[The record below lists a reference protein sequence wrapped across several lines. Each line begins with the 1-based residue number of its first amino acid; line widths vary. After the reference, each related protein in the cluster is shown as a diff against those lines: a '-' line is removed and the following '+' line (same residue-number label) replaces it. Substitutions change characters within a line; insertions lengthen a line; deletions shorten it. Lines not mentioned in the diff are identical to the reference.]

1 MNDRDTEVLPLPPRY
16 RFRDLLLGDQPFP
29 NDDRLHV
36 EDFSLDSS
44 LSQVQVEFY
53 VNENTCKER
62 LKLFFI
68 KNQRSSLRIRLFNF
82 SLKLLTCLLYI
93 VRVLLDNPDQGIGCW
108 GCPKYNYTFNGSSS
122 EFHWAPILWVE
133 RKMALWVIQVIVATI
148 SFLETWLLIYLSY
161 KGNIW
166 EQIFHVSFVLEM
178 INTLPFIITV
188 FWPPLRNLFIPV
200 FLNCWLAKHALENM
214 INDFHRAI
222 LRTQSAMFNQV
233 LILFC
238 TLLCLVFT
246 GTCGIQHLE
255 RAGGNLNLRTS
266 FYFCIVTFSTVGF
279 GDVTPKIWPSQLLV
293 VILIC
298 VTLVV
303 LPLQFEE
310 LVYLW
315 MERQKSGG
323 NYSRHRA
330 QTEKH
335 VVLCVSSLKIDL
347 LMDFLNEFYAHPRLQ
362 DYYVVILCPSEMD
375 VQVRRVL
382 QIPLWSQRVIYLQGS
397 ALKDQDLM
405 RAKMDNGE
413 ACFILSS
420 RNEVDRTAADHQTIL
435 RAWAVK
441 DFAPNCPLYVQILKP
456 ENKFHVK
463 FADHVVC
470 EEECK
475 YAMLALNCICP
486 ATSTLITLLVHT
498 SRGQEGQE
506 SPEQWQR
513 MYGRCSGNEVY
524 HIRMGDS
531 KFFRE
536 YEGKSFTYAAFHAHK
551 KYGVCLIGLKR
562 EENKSIL
569 LNPGPRH
576 ILGASDTC
584 FYINITKEENSAF
597 IFKQEEK
604 QKRRGLAGQ
613 ALYEGPSR
621 LPVHSIIASMGTV
634 AMDLQ
639 NTDCRPSQG
648 GSGGGGGGGGGK
660 LALPTENGSGSRRPS
675 IAPVLEV
682 ADGSALLPCDL
693 LSDQSEDEVTPSDDE
708 GLSVV
713 EYVKGY
719 PPNSPYIGSSP
730 TLCHLLPV
738 KAPFCC
744 LRLDKGCKHNSYEDA
759 KAYGFKNKLIIV
771 SAETAGNGLYNF
783 IVPLRA
789 YYRSRRELNPIVL
802 LLDNKPDH
810 HFLEAICCFPMVY
823 YMEGSVDNLD
833 SLLQCGII
841 YADNLVVVDKESTM
855 SAEEDYMADAK
866 TIVNV
871 QTMFRLFPSL
881 SITTELTHPSNMRFM
896 QFRAKDSYSLALS
909 KLEKREREN
918 GSNLAFMFRL
928 PFAAGR
934 VFSISMLD
942 TLLYQSFVKD
952 YMITITR
959 LLLGLDTTPGS
970 GYLCAMKVTEDDL
983 WIRTYGRLFQKL
995 CSSSAEIPIGI
1006 YRTECHV
1013 FSSEPHDLRAQS
1025 QISVN
1030 MEDCD
1035 DTREAKGSWGT
1046 RAASGSGSTHGRHG
1060 GSADPAEHPLLRR
1073 KSLQWARKLSRKSS
1087 KQAGKAPAATEWIT
1101 QQRLSLYRRSE
1112 RQELSELVK
1121 NRMKHL
1127 GLPTTG
1133 YEDVANLT
1141 ASDVMNR
1148 VNLGYLQ
1155 DEMNDHHQNTL
1166 SYVLIN
1172 PPPDTRLEPNDIVY
1186 LIRSDPLAH
1195 VGSSSQSRKSSCSN
1209 KLSSCNPATRDE
1221 TQL

>member
-29 NDDRLHV
+29 NDDR
-36 EDFSLDSS
+36 
-44 LSQVQVEFY
+44 VQVEFY

-621 LPVHSIIASMGTV
+621 LPVHSIIASMV